1 MIESWFFVVALFA
14 VLLIPGPANALLASS
29 AYHQGIAKTIHLIP
43 AEILGYLYGI
53 AMWALLIHLS
63 MPIWPNLMH
72 WLHLVSVIY
81 VMWLAFH
88 LWKSSQLKKQ
98 SQLNLLFKPSKV
110 FIHTLKNP
118 KVILLTVGVLP
129 VQTWNSL
136 GNYILMM
143 GIVCLSLLACAL
155 LWMYFGRA
163 LLAGELK
170 RVRTDQL
177 YKGSVLLLIICMLP
191 MVYRIFML

>member
-1 MIESWFFVVALFA
+1 MIENWFFVVAICA
-14 VLLIPGPANALLASS
+14 VLLIPGSANALLASS
-29 AYHQGIAKTIHLIP
+29 AYQQGIAKTIHLIP

-53 AMWALLIHLS
+53 AMWALFIHLS

-72 WLHLVSVIY
+72 WLHFISAIY
-81 VMWLAFH
+81 VMWLAFN

-129 VQTWNSL
+129 VETWDSL
-136 GNYILMM
+136 GSYVFIM
-143 GIVCLSLLACAL
+143 GIVCLSLLPCAL
-155 LWMYFGRA
+155 FWMYFGRA
-163 LLAGELK
+163 LLAGKLK
-170 RVRTDQL
+170 RISTDQI
-177 YKGSVLLLIICMLP
+177 YKGSALLLMICMLP
-191 MVYRIFML
+191 VVYRIFMA

>member
-1 MIESWFFVVALFA
+1 MIENWFFVVAICA
-14 VLLIPGPANALLASS
+14 VLLIPGSANALLASS
-29 AYHQGIAKTIHLIP
+29 AYQQGIAKTIHLIP

-53 AMWALLIHLS
+53 AMWALFIHLS

-72 WLHLVSVIY
+72 WLHFISAIY

-88 LWKSSQLKKQ
+88 LWKSSQLKRQ

-118 KVILLTVGVLP
+118 KVILLTVGVFP
-129 VQTWNSL
+129 TSTWDSL
-136 GNYILMM
+136 NHYLMMM
-143 GIVCLSLLACAL
+143 GIFSLCLLPCAFF
-155 LWMYFGRA
+155 WMYFGRA

-170 RVRTDQL
+170 RIRTDQM
-177 YKGSVLLLIICMLP
+177 YKGSALLLMICMLP
-191 MVYRIFML
+191 VVYRIFMA